1 MKLVTNFLPSF
12 LFLLTEQGHFLAF
25 PAHFSTFPFWAV
37 QFSSLFLLISPLHLF
52 KQYNSVLSSCPFS
65 FYLNSS
71 SKSFCPFL
79 LIFMF
84 LSFKQDIQ
92 ACSYCSLGK
101 IVISRRKSFLK
112 SFEFYY
118 PNRLGAFKFQIQT
131 VFVLIKPVGRHIIRI
146 FISRYLVSAL
156 YII

>member
-12 LFLLTEQGHFLAF
+12 LFLLPEQGHFLAF
-25 PAHFSTFPFWAV
+25 PAHFSISPFWAV

-52 KQYNSVLSSCPFS
+52 KQYNLVLSSCPFS

-101 IVISRRKSFLK
+101 IVISRRKSFLNNTAHAHAL
-112 SFEFYY
+112 S
-118 PNRLGAFKFQIQT
+118 LLLT
-131 VFVLIKPVGRHIIRI
+131 VFEIGYLLGRNTEKKKR
-146 FISRYLVSAL
+146 
-156 YII
+156 